1 MAIERAPNA
10 AMEAGVLGNLGAL
23 LLGVA
28 GRVEDSLD
36 LIERSIKRFSE
47 ARLVANPLYAGA
59 LHRARVEQASARLF
73 TSPQACRGVE
83 RAWAQLDTSA
93 PVKRRFH
100 ERGVD
105 RDAGARS
112 AAGRRCGPAGPGVLA
127 MHAVWGAPEP
137 TPVLG

>member
-59 LHRARVEQASARLF
+59 LHRARVEQAGLSRPTL
-73 TSPQACRGVE
+73 SPPFYQPPSLPWC
-83 RAWAQLDTSA
+83 
-93 PVKRRFH
+93 
-100 ERGVD
+100 
-105 RDAGARS
+105 
-112 AAGRRCGPAGPGVLA
+112 
-127 MHAVWGAPEP
+127 
-137 TPVLG
+137 

>member
-59 LHRARVEQASARLF
+59 LHRARAEQAGLSRPMLSPPSHQPPKPAVVQSGTRHSSTPAHLTSTASVSGAWTGTPMRAGSRL
-73 TSPQACRGVE
+73 P
-83 RAWAQLDTSA
+83 L
-93 PVKRRFH
+93 
-100 ERGVD
+100 
-105 RDAGARS
+105 
-112 AAGRRCGPAGPGVLA
+112 
-127 MHAVWGAPEP
+127 
-137 TPVLG
+137 